1 MTSFG
6 FFLCFQQHIIRIIR
20 PILFYKG
27 SCGNMGEYKLEHGLT
42 HVYTGNGKGKTTSSL
57 GLALRASGHGL
68 KTYIVQ
74 FLKIGYSGEIFT
86 LKKFDL
92 PITIHS
98 FNVVCK
104 NQAQH
109 DEDIKKGTF
118 SGYCKD
124 CFVPNQYDPIM
135 AKEAFEAGKEAVTGE
150 KFDLVIFDE
159 LNVALNMGLL
169 PVESVLEMIKNKPQH
184 VEIVITGRNA
194 CQELM
199 GVADY
204 VTNMDLKR
212 HPYMKKIYA
221 RKGIEF

>member
-1 MTSFG
+1 
-6 FFLCFQQHIIRIIR
+6 
-20 PILFYKG
+20 
-27 SCGNMGEYKLEHGLT
+27 MGEYRLEHGLT
-42 HVYTGNGKGKTTSSL
+42 HVYTGNGKGKTTSSF

-74 FLKIGYSGEIFT
+74 FLKIGYSGEILT

-98 FNVVCK
+98 FNVTCK
-104 NQAQH
+104 NQEQH
-109 DEDIKKGTF
+109 DGDIKNGSF

-124 CFVPNQYDPIM
+124 CFVPNQYDSVM
-135 AKEAFEAGKEAVTGE
+135 AKEAFEAGREAVEGG

-159 LNVALNMGLL
+159 LNVALNMQLL
-169 PVESVLEMIKNKPQH
+169 LVEPVLEMIKNKPRH
-184 VEIVITGRNA
+184 TEIVITGRNA

-199 GVADY
+199 DAADY